1 MLISTAIGAGILIPL
16 LYVARPALVAA
27 DQLVLLSP
35 TRACLA
41 PALLAAVFG
50 ALFGAAAS
58 YRLTESCDLGG
69 RFLFAIGLIGTLLLL
84 GTASFAARFF
94 MPPLAGGLL
103 SFLLYAV
110 GFMSTLVLAIRTLIL
125 S

>member
-1 MLISTAIGAGILIPL
+1 MILL
-16 LYVARPALVAA
+16 LYVARPAVAA
-27 DQLVLLSP
+27 ADHLVLLDP
-35 TRACLA
+35 GRACLA
-41 PALLAAVFG
+41 PAFLAAAFG

-58 YRLTESCDLGG
+58 KRLTDSCDLGG
-69 RFLFAIGLIGTLLLL
+69 RLQFVVGLVGTLLLL

-103 SFLLYAV
+103 SFLFYAV
-110 GFMSTLVLAIRTLIL
+110 GFMSTLVFTIRTLIL